1 MSQGPIDHPSYLTRV
16 QAAPFPTT
24 VGASK
29 TTIVLSPAAS
39 NIRVRKCTATVQ
51 IAGTG
56 AATVALVAVGT
67 GTTFTSTSS
76 ATFTT
81 TSTIGTATLSTSA
94 QGVVVNISTD
104 ANLTIN
110 QGSYIA
116 AITGT
121 DATLQ
126 ALISL
131 ETYVDPLSSWTGN

>member
-16 QAAPFPTT
+16 NVGFPTT

-29 TTIVLSPAAS
+29 TTVVLSPAAS
-39 NIRVRKCTATVQ
+39 NLRVRKCIATVQ
-51 IAGTG
+51 IAGTA

-67 GTTFTSTSS
+67 GTTFTATSS

-94 QGVVVNISTD
+94 QGTVVTISTD

-110 QGSYIA
+110 QGGYIA
-116 AITGT
+116 AIGGT
-121 DATLQ
+121 DATVQ
-126 ALISL
+126 SVITL
-131 ETYVDPLSSWTGN
+131 ETYVDPLSAWTGN